1 MLMESHKS
9 VPEARKRSPFEGRKL
24 LYDFLRN
31 VGFYL
36 MFNSPM
42 ELDGILIKLKTHTCV
57 IGHTEIKMK
66 WTGSF
71 NPTDSFH
78 GARTRLYKALER
90 KVTNSLSHLGTSRD
104 LRTVKCSHRICP
116 KTQ

>member
-1 MLMESHKS
+1 MESNKS
-9 VPEARKRSPFEGRKL
+9 VPEARRRNPFEGRKL

-31 VGFYL
+31 VDFCL

-42 ELDGILIKLKTHTCV
+42 ELDGMLIKSKTHACV

-78 GARTRLYKALER
+78 GARRAYTKY
-90 KVTNSLSHLGTSRD
+90 LGEKSP
-104 LRTVKCSHRICP
+104 TVLAIWEPQKI
-116 KTQ
+116 